1 MNRDKIHNK
10 PDEYGYGHGEDPVPA
25 GTKKENPHPS
35 KKTSKRFSGK
45 ITERKLERG
54 YDRRVK

>member
-35 KKTSKRFSGK
+35 KKTSKK
-45 ITERKLERG
+45 IFRKNYR
-54 YDRRVK
+54 KKT